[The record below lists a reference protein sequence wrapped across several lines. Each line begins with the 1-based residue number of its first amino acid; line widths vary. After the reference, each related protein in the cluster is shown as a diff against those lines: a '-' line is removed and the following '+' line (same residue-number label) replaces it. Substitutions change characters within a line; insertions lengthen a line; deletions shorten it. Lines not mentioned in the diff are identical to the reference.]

1 MIVKPTAFKA
11 NLLALL
17 MAFSAASVFAV
28 PRAVEEAFESKYPE
42 VEPEEWEVDSNGFW
56 EAAFTEDGKE
66 YRADFTEE
74 GLWVET
80 ERSIEFGELPDKIK
94 RAIRMEFGS
103 DEISEI
109 EVVDHS
115 SRGRFYDV
123 EFARHGE
130 NQDVEYDAYGK
141 RVGTFATVLEDL
153 QTPVGTFNDAKSP
166 ADMGRL
172 DLMFEFGFNLL
183 TIFIFAWVIYYR
195 RHHDHQM
202 LFLLLG
208 FNLFLFPIFLLSTS
222 LTAGFGFTLFALLA
236 LVRLRSDTFSKTEVA
251 YLLGAVA
258 LTFINAM
265 LPARVEIVSSLVVL
279 ATAWAGDHPRVWR
292 GAYQTAQIRY
302 RTKDTTTMLDK
313 NYLREKVAE
322 EFRVEVNDIEI
333 DRVDKNQVRLTVM
346 YRELPAVRE
355 SRHQEE
361 KQRKRESRRRKGNG
375 PNRVG
380 PSTRPG

>member
-1 MIVKPTAFKA
+1 MKPTAFKA
-11 NLLALL
+11 NVLALL
-17 MAFSAASVFAV
+17 MAFSAASAFAV

-42 VEPEEWEVDSNGFW
+42 VEPEEWQVDSNGFW
-56 EAAFTEDGKE
+56 ETAFTEDGKE

-74 GLWVET
+74 GFWVET
-80 ERSIEFGELPDKIK
+80 ERSIEFEDLPDKIK

-123 EFARHGE
+123 EFVRPGE
-130 NQDVEYDAYGK
+130 NQDVEYDVYGK
-141 RVGTFATVLEDL
+141 RVGAIATVIDGL
-153 QTPVGTFNDAKSP
+153 QTPVGTFNKAKSP

-172 DLMFEFGFNLL
+172 DLLFEFGFNLL

-208 FNLFLFPIFLLSTS
+208 FNLFLFPIFLVSTS

-265 LPARVEIVSSLVVL
+265 LPARIEMVSSLVVL

-292 GAYQTAQIRY
+292 GAYQTARIRY

-313 NYLREKVAE
+313 DYLRERVAE
-322 EFRVEVNDIEI
+322 EFRVEVNNIEI

-346 YRELPAVRE
+346 YRELPEVRK
-355 SRHQEE
+355 SRRDEE
-361 KQRKRESRRRKGNG
+361 KQRKRRKGKG
-375 PNRVG
+375 
-380 PSTRPG
+380 RPAQLRARSQTDE